1 MFWEMR
7 KSISIF
13 SIVVVVLVA
22 LLCGRLLYRA
32 ADVGVNYGI
41 EENDVYISRYF
52 NGWELR
58 EINEKYVELF
68 QGRVMDDNFFVDLN
82 MYFVALSAP
91 TNGKVD
97 LFMLPYGTSLYKY
110 YELFDKI
117 DLYTQG
123 GHMVGEIFTDVE
135 STFGIDPPVLVYTD
149 GWNTANDYI
158 GMISQAIT
166 VGFVVLSASVFSKE
180 YSTGMISLINVSKN
194 GRTRTAIN
202 KCLSTLLLATAVY
215 AVFLILCLIFI
226 FAVWGADNPLAPV
239 QILMSGGYITLTEN
253 ISCIQLFLMRAFC
266 CWLGLIS
273 AVMVTLAI
281 SSIFKKPYIA
291 VAVSL
296 LVYFLPYILNSGE
309 EILDFWLYWPFNY
322 IYAFAADW
330 SQRASSLGLLAMY
343 TLNAA
348 VWCALGWLVC
358 AIRMNGLNMKSLR
371 QLNSRVIR
379 Q

>member
-1 MFWEMR
+1 
-7 KSISIF
+7 
-13 SIVVVVLVA
+13 
-22 LLCGRLLYRA
+22 
-32 ADVGVNYGI
+32 
-41 EENDVYISRYF
+41 
-52 NGWELR
+52 
-58 EINEKYVELF
+58 
-68 QGRVMDDNFFVDLN
+68 
-82 MYFVALSAP
+82 
-91 TNGKVD
+91 
-97 LFMLPYGTSLYKY
+97 
-110 YELFDKI
+110 
-117 DLYTQG
+117 
-123 GHMVGEIFTDVE
+123 MVGEIFTDVE

-166 VGFVVLSASVFSKE
+166 VAFVVLSASVFSKE

-194 GRTRTAIN
+194 GRTRTAMN

-253 ISCIQLFLMRAFC
+253 ISCIQLFIMRAFC
-266 CWLGLIS
+266 CWLGLMS

-291 VAVSL
+291 MAVSL

-330 SQRASSLGLLAMY
+330 SQRASSISLLAMY
-343 TLNAA
+343 TLNAV

-358 AIRMNGLNMKSLR
+358 VVRMNGLNMKSLR
-371 QLNSRVIR
+371 QLKARAIR